1 MLNAVIIYPMLS
13 FCRQRPRCSYLIYL
27 LRLLRTDI
35 TAKVAKGDAVT
46 LKNHCFNIL
55 LIIKHKKIADF

>member
-1 MLNAVIIYPMLS
+1 MKNSDNNLPDDELLS
-13 FCRQRPRCSYLIYL
+13 TTTTLFVPDLFIASFA
-27 LRLLRTDI
+27 TDI

-55 LIIKHKKIADF
+55 LIIKH